1 MAQFQRK
8 NPETMEAILDKD
20 GNAHPISAGVL
31 TGETIPKA
39 TFEADWV
46 PLVKQG

>member
-8 NPETMEAILDKD
+8 NPEVLEAILDKD
-20 GNAHPISAGVL
+20 GNAHVISAGVL
-31 TGETIPKA
+31 TGEMILKA